1 MFRNS
6 SLPSLAEQHSKGAEG
21 LETGEMT
28 KIQELSTELNNVNKE
43 VRELLWHYF

>member
-1 MFRNS
+1 MVRNS
-6 SLPSLAEQHSKGAEG
+6 SLPPLAEQHSKGAEG
-21 LETGEMT
+21 LEAGVMT